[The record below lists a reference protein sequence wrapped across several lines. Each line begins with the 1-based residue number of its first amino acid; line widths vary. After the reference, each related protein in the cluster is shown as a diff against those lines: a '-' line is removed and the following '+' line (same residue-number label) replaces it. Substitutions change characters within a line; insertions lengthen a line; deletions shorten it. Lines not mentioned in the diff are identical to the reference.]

1 MHGGDIRVVPTQVV
15 NYNYIEY
22 RDIIF
27 KRNHELMKKKNSS
40 QRGDNSWKCKNIGSN
55 NNAYEMSEWLLFN
68 AISAI
73 FQLFHGENKLIF
85 TEMMMRSSLY

>member
-40 QRGDNSWKCKNIGSN
+40 QRGDNS
-55 NNAYEMSEWLLFN
+55 
-68 AISAI
+68 
-73 FQLFHGENKLIF
+73 
-85 TEMMMRSSLY
+85 